1 MAGINAPK
9 TCIRQLKRLAEG
21 PIDREHLADEAKAVV
36 TRYRSEADPDA
47 LVDLA
52 SDLQSER
59 AKLHA
64 PFAPSIS
71 IALLTRCLVVM
82 QAALHL
88 LEN

>member
-9 TCIRQLKRLAEG
+9 TCIWQLKRLAEL
-21 PIDREHLADEAKAVV
+21 PIERERLADEAKAVV
-36 TRYRSEADPDA
+36 TQYRSEADPDG
-47 LVDLA
+47 LVDLV

-64 PFAPSIS
+64 PVAPSVS

-82 QAALHL
+82 QAALDVL
-88 LEN
+88 QN